1 MRHSLATLLLCL
13 FASQAIA
20 AEHCVSSVY
29 WLGDGSSGTKTASG
43 ERMNDNT
50 LTAAHKSIKLGTY
63 VKVTNRNNGKS
74 VVVRIND
81 RGPFVAGRCVDL
93 TKAAARAISVNG
105 LAPVSVEVV
114 SPASL
119 RAKSQ

>member
-1 MRHSLATLLLCL
+1 MRHLLATLLLCL
-13 FASQAIA
+13 FASQAA
-20 AEHCVSSVY
+20 AESCVASVY

-93 TKAAARAISVNG
+93 TKAAARAIGVNG
-105 LAPVSVEVV
+105 LAPVSVERV
-114 SPASL
+114 
-119 RAKSQ
+119 K